1 MAGDDSASDH
11 SADDHDLLRAPD
23 GDNIQI
29 STDESVLLISLL
41 AAAAPTASSIAQFA
55 EIADNDAVPAGKIN
69 ILSTLC
75 CIITMPVV
83 IMIYQALC

>member
-1 MAGDDSASDH
+1 MVGDDSASDH

-23 GDNIQI
+23 GYNIQI
-29 STDESVLLISLL
+29 PSDEEC
-41 AAAAPTASSIAQFA
+41 IAQFA

-83 IMIYQALC
+83 IMIYQVLC